1 MELKKILIIT
11 SSIDETASYII
22 RKYSDLADFFRVN
35 VDKFSEYRFCIG
47 NDDWSISDKYATI
60 NSENIYSIYYR
71 KPMLPDLR
79 IYDPQYHLLIQRDII
94 SIINGIVDSFH
105 GKVITKPSILRKT
118 ENKVYQMVY
127 VSKHGWNIPKSYI
140 GNDKLIS
147 NEYTKSLSIIKPLTT
162 GKTYGQNG
170 WELYQTNIFRG
181 IEEDIDLTPV
191 YLQHYIPKQYEVRI
205 TIIAKEVYAV
215 RIDTKNKIDWRLDYQ
230 NHKYTLI
237 ACPEN
242 VIRKCYQMM
251 TDFNLIFG
259 AFDFI
264 VTPENEWIFLEVNPN
279 GQWLWLEQSLSLD
292 ISKKILDNLIS

>member
-1 MELKKILIIT
+1 MELKRILIIT

-22 RKYSDLADFFRVN
+22 RRYSDLADFFRVN
-35 VDKFSEYRFCIG
+35 VDKFSEYRFCIE
-47 NDDWSISDKYATI
+47 NDGWSISDKYATI
-60 NSENIYSIYYR
+60 NSESIYSIYYR

-79 IYDPQYHLLIQRDII
+79 MYDPQYHLLIQRDII
-94 SIINGIVDSFH
+94 SIINGIVDSF
-105 GKVITKPSILRKT
+105 GGRVITKPSILRKT
-118 ENKVYQMVY
+118 ENKVYQMIY
-127 VSKHGWNIPKSYI
+127 ASKHGWDIPKSYI

-162 GKTYGQNG
+162 GKTYGKNG

-181 IEEDIDLTPV
+181 IEEDIDFTPV

-292 ISKKILDNLIS
+292 ISKRILDNLIY